1 MRALCTTL
9 IVIAAILPAG
19 ARAQSNVPPRATSY
33 PSSRPNVVAP
43 ESVRPSTDG
52 RWFLG
57 VGISPLRYSRFEV
70 VAAEDPSH
78 SSSRLDLALGGPAML
93 MIGYGLLE
101 VFTVELQASVQRT
114 QNDEDE
120 DENVPTDPRAPA
132 RIFDREHSTSTASVG
147 PMARLYLTRS
157 AFQPFVEA
165 GIGFGLVHVETET
178 LSYSLKS
185 LSARVGAGGQ
195 WRFADAASIAVAFDV
210 GFESTSGDTSV
221 DDATLVPVRGSP
233 VRTTTR
239 LREIELGG
247 DTLVMGLDLRL
258 NIWL

>member
-1 MRALCTTL
+1 M
-9 IVIAAILPAG
+9 
-19 ARAQSNVPPRATSY
+19 
-33 PSSRPNVVAP
+33 
-43 ESVRPSTDG
+43 
-52 RWFLG
+52 G
-57 VGISPLRYSRFEV
+57 VGISPLRYSRFDV
-70 VAAEDPSH
+70 VAADEPAH

-93 MIGYGLLE
+93 VIGYGFLE

-114 QNDEDE
+114 QNDANEE
-120 DENVPTDPRAPA
+120 ENVPTDPTDPS
-132 RIFDREHSTSTASVG
+132 RIFDRERSTSTVSLG
-147 PMARLYLTRS
+147 PMARLYITRA

-165 GIGFGLVHVETET
+165 GIGFGWAHTETDT

-195 WRFADAASIAVAFDV
+195 WRFVDAASIAVAFDV

-233 VRTTTR
+233 DRTTSL

-247 DTLVMGLDLRL
+247 DTFVMGLDLRL

>member
-1 MRALCTTL
+1 MRVLCTTL
-9 IVIAAILPAG
+9 IVIAVILPAG
-19 ARAQSNVPPRATSY
+19 ARAEGNVSPRASAY
-33 PSSRPNVVAP
+33 PSSEPNVVAR
-43 ESVRPSTDG
+43 EGVRPSTDG

-70 VAAEDPSH
+70 VAADDPSH

-101 VFTVELQASVQRT
+101 VFTVELQASLQRT

-120 DENVPTDPRAPA
+120 DDNVPTDASDPA
-132 RIFDREHSTSTASVG
+132 RIFDRERSVNTVSVG
-147 PMARLYLTRS
+147 PMARLYLTRA

-165 GIGFGLVHVETET
+165 GIGFGFAHVETET
-178 LSYSLKS
+178 LSYTLKS

-195 WRFADAASIAVAFDV
+195 WRFADVASIAVAFDV

-233 VRTTTR
+233 ERTTAR